1 MPTPGPFTAAR
12 EFQCFGW
19 DQTDSDSGAYLLGSI
34 MNQSQNSLKKKEG
47 EALYC
52 GGNQHCHYRNVD
64 SVCHFVLLQVLLEN
78 SVTGFLSCFSTRK
91 TPLDF
96 LQYLALLTG
105 SQVGLS
111 KSARRF
117 SCYGVEGALCLLQV
131 SSLASCVIRIVIGT

>member
-1 MPTPGPFTAAR
+1 MSTPGPFTAAR
-12 EFQCFGW
+12 EFQCCGW

-34 MNQSQNSLKKKEG
+34 MNQSQNSLKRKEG
-47 EALYC
+47 EALCC
-52 GGNQHCHYRNVD
+52 GGNQQCP
-64 SVCHFVLLQVLLEN
+64 LQDCRFHLSPCVITVLLEN

-91 TPLDF
+91 PPLDF
-96 LQYLALLTG
+96 LQCLALLTG

-117 SCYGVEGALCLLQV
+117 SCYGVEGALCPLQV